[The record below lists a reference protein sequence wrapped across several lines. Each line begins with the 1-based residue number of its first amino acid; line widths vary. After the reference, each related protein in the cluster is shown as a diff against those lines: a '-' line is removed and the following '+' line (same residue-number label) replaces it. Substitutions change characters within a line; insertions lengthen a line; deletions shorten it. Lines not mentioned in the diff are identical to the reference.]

1 MRFSFQPHSY
11 LSQAFSLFLTILNEL
26 IQIYKHE
33 LNSWLYILMTRLF
46 LKVGSD
52 TLGSIQTRIL
62 KTFELMRESF
72 PIDNQFDEI
81 MRLLSDQTQTLNTK
95 VKIAVLQY
103 LSKLIF
109 LMDSSDFTY
118 IRENNHNIQ
127 TSLVKI
133 ISWTAD
139 IKSSELRKISQDMIV
154 DLYNLNSNEMTQYIN
169 GLPKT

>member
-1 MRFSFQPHSY
+1 
-11 LSQAFSLFLTILNEL
+11 
-26 IQIYKHE
+26 
-33 LNSWLYILMTRLF
+33 MTRLF

-62 KTFELMRESF
+62 KTFELIRESF
-72 PIDNQFDEI
+72 PNDQQFNVI

-95 VKIAVLQY
+95 VKIAILQY

-118 IRENNHNIQ
+118 GQSNSHEIQ
-127 TSLVKI
+127 ASLMKI

-139 IKSSELRKISQDMIV
+139 IKSSELRKISQETIV
-154 DLYNLNSNEMTQYIN
+154 DLYNLNSTEMLSYIN
-169 GLPKT
+169 AIPKT

>member
-1 MRFSFQPHSY
+1 
-11 LSQAFSLFLTILNEL
+11 
-26 IQIYKHE
+26 
-33 LNSWLYILMTRLF
+33 MTRLF

-62 KTFELMRESF
+62 KTFELIRESF
-72 PIDNQFDEI
+72 PIDHQFDVI

-95 VKIAVLQY
+95 VKIAILQY

-109 LMDSSDFTY
+109 LMESTQFTNM
-118 IRENNHNIQ
+118 RSNSHDIQ
-127 TSLVKI
+127 TALMKI

-139 IKSSELRKISQDMIV
+139 IKSSDLRKISQDTIV
-154 DLYNLNSNEMTQYIN
+154 DLYNLNSTEMSLYIN